1 MSDGYFGAIS
11 DEKILEAYRILS
23 AEVGIF
29 VEPASAISV
38 AGLLERADAGKI
50 PAGATVVLTV
60 TGHGLKDP
68 QWALRTADGS
78 DVKPTIVPVDTAAI
92 AERAGSGPE
101 MTTALPVVGRNALAG
116 RSVVVKVPATTAN
129 LGPGFDTLGL
139 ALAHYDHLQVEVQ
152 DEPGVFV
159 EVHGVGAGEVP
170 TDESNLVVR
179 AIAHT
184 FAAYGIPL
192 PGLKLVAE
200 NVIPH
205 GRGMGSSG
213 AAIVSGIM
221 AAKGLLE
228 GIVEIDSDALLV
240 LATEMEGHPDNV
252 APALFGG
259 LTIAWMT
266 PEGPKHKKLMVHR
279 GVSPLVF
286 VPVHAM
292 STALARSL
300 QPESVPHEDA
310 VFNLSRSALLIAAL
324 IQSPELLL
332 AATEDKLH
340 QSYRAAAMPET
351 NRLITLLREHG
362 FAAVVSGAGPSILVL
377 ASDPGQRL
385 VAAEL
390 VAQTSET
397 PWQTLMLAVDFK
409 GATVI
414 RTDA

>member
-1 MSDGYFGAIS
+1 
-11 DEKILEAYRILS
+11 
-23 AEVGIF
+23 V
-29 VEPASAISV
+29 
-38 AGLLERADAGKI
+38 
-50 PAGATVVLTV
+50 
-60 TGHGLKDP
+60 
-68 QWALRTADGS
+68 
-78 DVKPTIVPVDTAAI
+78 
-92 AERAGSGPE
+92 
-101 MTTALPVVGRNALAG
+101 TTALPVAGRNALAG

-139 ALAHYDHLQVEVQ
+139 ALAHYDHLQVAVT
-152 DEPGVFV
+152 DTAGVFV
-159 EVHGVGAGEVP
+159 EVHGIGAGEVP

-184 FAAYGIPL
+184 FAAYDIPL
-192 PGLKLVAE
+192 PGLKLIAE
-200 NVIPH
+200 NRIPH

-228 GIVEIDSDALLV
+228 GIVDIDSDALLV

-259 LTIAWMT
+259 LTIAWMQ
-266 PEGPKHKKLMVHR
+266 PDGPRHKKLMVHR
-279 GVSPLVF
+279 GVSPMVF
-286 VPVHAM
+286 VPEHVM

-332 AATEDKLH
+332 VATEDKLH
-340 QSYRAAAMPET
+340 QNYRAAAMPET
-351 NRLITLLREHG
+351 NRLITLLRDHG

-385 VAAEL
+385 IAADL
-390 VAQTSET
+390 VAEHSET
-397 PWQTLMLAVDFK
+397 PWQALMLAVDFK

-414 RTDA
+414 RTDV